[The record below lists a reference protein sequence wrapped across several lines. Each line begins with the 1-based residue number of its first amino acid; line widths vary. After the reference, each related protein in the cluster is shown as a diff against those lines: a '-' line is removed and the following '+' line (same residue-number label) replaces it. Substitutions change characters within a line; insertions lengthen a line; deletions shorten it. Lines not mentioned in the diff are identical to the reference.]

1 MVSVWMSRSTESTNS
16 WACTMT
22 AWYTPRC
29 WAEQHFDIPAKRP
42 WRLLSLATHDLWWFA
57 PVLVHLDGQQPPSNI
72 GRYHAQPSRQ
82 PTYQRVAGH
91 GDIFYGKSRF
101 HPPPRKQTGRLH
113 LFLPAVDWLLV
124 TTDSI
129 PDKSSCYSCP
139 SWSDS
144 RTTERV
150 CTWLRKPTNT
160 WPWQFFLLWDRSW
173 QRMTRFWRYS
183 GCCIGDN
190 ATKNR
195 HCIPYERLT
204 PLGIGLPDFPRRNM
218 GDFCPSI
225 HPSPVRPMCQYI
237 IPCMLPSGHKFHTSI
252 EHC

>member
-16 WACTMT
+16 WVCTMT
-22 AWYTPRC
+22 TWYTPRC
-29 WAEQHFDIPAKRP
+29 WAEQHFDILAKRP

-72 GRYHAQPSRQ
+72 GRYYAQLSRQ

-101 HPPPRKQTGRLH
+101 HPPPQKQTGRLH

-144 RTTERV
+144 GTNVFALDFVNPVIHDHDNFFCCEIAVGKEWPGSDATVGVALATTPRKTVIAFRTSD
-150 CTWLRKPTNT
+150 WSH
-160 WPWQFFLLWDRSW
+160 W
-173 QRMTRFWRYS
+173 
-183 GCCIGDN
+183 
-190 ATKNR
+190 A
-195 HCIPYERLT
+195 
-204 PLGIGLPDFPRRNM
+204 
-218 GDFCPSI
+218 
-225 HPSPVRPMCQYI
+225 
-237 IPCMLPSGHKFHTSI
+237 
-252 EHC
+252 